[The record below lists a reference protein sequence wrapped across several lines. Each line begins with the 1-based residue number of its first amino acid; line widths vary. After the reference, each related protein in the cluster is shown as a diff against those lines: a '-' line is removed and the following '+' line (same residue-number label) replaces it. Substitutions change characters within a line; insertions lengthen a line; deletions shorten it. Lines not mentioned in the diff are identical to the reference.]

1 MQAGGCGYWVWCD
14 PPIPSAFI
22 REVLVDLRDVTK
34 ALRNENR
41 ELNKAVEEHKG
52 DIIALRA
59 AMEALS
65 KEEKERNE
73 EAQKKVRSLQN
84 KNKRCL
90 LKILGA
96 FLVIMVAVGWKL
108 M

>member
-22 REVLVDLRDVTK
+22 REVLVDLRDITK
-34 ALRNENR
+34 ALGNENR
-41 ELNKAVEEHKG
+41 EMNKAVEEHKG
-52 DIIALRA
+52 NIIALRA

-65 KEEKERNE
+65 KEERVK
-73 EAQKKVRSLQN
+73 SLQN
-84 KNKRCL
+84 KRCFF
-90 LKILGA
+90 KILGT
-96 FLVIMVAVGWKL
+96 FLVIVVAVGWKL